1 MTVDP
6 TAATLHLQ
14 ADTFSLPGP
23 GDPPEMTTI
32 DPVSPTDLRALAE
45 QSNAWPFEQAKQ
57 IVARLKK
64 KPKDE
69 VLFETGY
76 GPSGLPHIGTFGEVA
91 RTTMV
96 RHAFRVLTEDKIKTR
111 LIAFSD
117 DMDGLRKVP
126 DNVPNKEMLAQHL
139 GKPLTRVPDPF
150 GTHSSFGEHNNARLR
165 AFLDTFGFD
174 YEFASSTEY
183 YTSGKFDATLRL
195 VLERLDAVMAIM
207 LPSLREER
215 AASYS
220 PFLPI
225 SPRTGVVLQVPIVAH
240 DVKAGTISYRD
251 PDTIAGELVTLPVT
265 GGHCKLQWKPD
276 WAMRWVAL
284 GIDYE
289 MAGKDLIDSVKLSGK
304 ICAALGGLPP
314 EGFNYEL
321 FLDDK
326 GQKISKSKGNGLTID
341 EWLRYASPESLSL
354 FMYREPKAAKRLYFD
369 VIPRNVDDYQQFLDG
384 FPRQDPRQ
392 QLANPVWHIHAGHPP
407 AADMPVTFQLL
418 LTLVSSSNAENAET
432 LWGFIGRYRPGVTP
446 KTHPKLDAMV
456 GYAIN
461 YYRDFVAP
469 TKQFREPTQGER
481 AALQDLRDALSQ
493 LPADSS
499 AEDIQNVVY
508 EIGRREP
515 FLDAVKKGKDGRPGV
530 SLDWFNMLYQVLL
543 GQEKGPRFGS
553 FVAVYGIPN
562 AVAMIDG
569 TLARGA

>member
-1 MTVDP
+1 M
-6 TAATLHLQ
+6 
-14 ADTFSLPGP
+14 S
-23 GDPPEMTTI
+23 TI
-32 DPVSPTDLRALAE
+32 DLAASPSDLRTLAE
-45 QSNAWPFEQAKQ
+45 QSNAWPFEQAKA
-57 IVARLKK
+57 IVARLKQ

-69 VLFETGY
+69 VLFATGY

-91 RTTMV
+91 RTTIV

-117 DMDGLRKVP
+117 DMDGFRKVP
-126 DNVPNKEMLAQHL
+126 DNLPNKEMLAEHL
-139 GKPLTRVPDPF
+139 GRPLTRVPDPF
-150 GTHSSFGEHNNARLR
+150 GTHSSLGAHNNARLR

-195 VLERLDAVMAIM
+195 VLERIEKVMAVM

-225 SPRTGVVLQVPIVAH
+225 CPRTGVVLYVPIVAH
-240 DVKAGTISYRD
+240 DVKAGTISYDD
-251 PDTIAGELVTLPVT
+251 PETSERVTLPVT

-304 ICAALGGLPP
+304 ICTALGGMPP

-354 FMYREPKAAKRLYFD
+354 FMYREPKAAKRLHFD
-369 VIPRNVDDYQQFLDG
+369 VIPRHVDEYQQFLG
-384 FPRQDPRQ
+384 AYARQDAKQR
-392 QLANPVWHIHAGHPP
+392 LSNPVWHIHSGKPP
-407 AADMPVTFQLL
+407 KPDMPISFSML
-418 LTLVSSSNAENAET
+418 LTLVASSNAESSET

-446 KTHPKLDAMV
+446 RTHPKLDALV
-456 GYAIN
+456 GYALH
-461 YYRDFVAP
+461 YFHDFVLP
-469 TKQFREPTQGER
+469 EKRFREPTEVER
-481 AALQDLRDALSQ
+481 AALLDLRDALSQ
-493 LPADSS
+493 LPVDAT
-499 AEDIQNVVY
+499 AEQIQEVVY
-508 EIGRREP
+508 EVGRREP
-515 FLDAVKKGKDGRPGV
+515 FLDRTGKIKTRDGKPGV
-530 SLDWFNMLYQVLL
+530 SLEWFNMLYQVLF
-543 GQEKGPRFGS
+543 GQEEGPRFGS
-553 FVAVYGIPN
+553 FVAVYGLEN
-562 AVAMIDG
+562 TVAMIDG
-569 TLARGA
+569 ALARSA

>member
-1 MTVDP
+1 MSE
-6 TAATLHLQ
+6 TLTSVNDMS
-14 ADTFSLPGP
+14 AS
-23 GDPPEMTTI
+23 
-32 DPVSPTDLRALAE
+32 DLRSVAE
-45 QSNAWPFEQAKQ
+45 QSNAWPFEQARQ

-64 KPKDE
+64 KPKNE

-96 RHAFRVLTEDKIKTR
+96 RYAFRVLTEDKIKTR
-111 LIAFSD
+111 LLAFSD

-126 DNVPNKEMLAQHL
+126 DNVPNKEMLAQDL
-139 GKPLTRVPDPF
+139 GKPLTQVRDPF
-150 GTHSSFGEHNNARLR
+150 GTHPSFGEHNNARLR
-165 AFLDTFGFD
+165 AFLDVFGFD
-174 YEFASSTEY
+174 YEFASSTQY
-183 YTSGKFDATLRL
+183 YKSGRFDATLLR
-195 VLERLDAVMAIM
+195 VLEKIDEVMAIM

-225 SPRTGVVLQVPIVAH
+225 SPTTGVVLQVPIVEH
-240 DVKAGTISYRD
+240 DKTNGTISYDD
-251 PDTIAGELVTLPVT
+251 PDTKERITVPVT

-276 WAMRWVAL
+276 WAMRWAAL
-284 GIDYE
+284 GVDYE
-289 MAGKDLIDSVKLSGK
+289 MAGKDLIDSVKLSAQ
-304 ICAALGGLPP
+304 ICKALGGIPP

-321 FLDDK
+321 FLDEK

-354 FMYREPKAAKRLYFD
+354 FMYREPKSAKRLYFD

-384 FPRQDPRQ
+384 YPRQDAKQR
-392 QLANPVWHIHAGHPP
+392 LGNPVWHIHAGNPMSS
-407 AADMPVTFQLL
+407 DMPVTFQLL

-446 KTHPKLDAMV
+446 QTHPRLDAMV

-469 TKQFREPTQGER
+469 TKTFRQPTASER
-481 AALQDLRDALSQ
+481 VALQDLRDALSQ
-493 LPADSS
+493 LPVDAS

-515 FLDAVKKGKDGRPGV
+515 FLDTVKKGKDGRPGV

-553 FVAVYGIPN
+553 FVAVYGVQN
-562 AVAMIDG
+562 AIAMIDG
-569 TLARGA
+569 ALARAA